1 MEATDIIKGLESLGF
16 TNYESKVFC
25 TLFEGHSMTATEIA
39 KDARIPRS
47 SAYDILKSFTEKG
60 ICNEIL
66 TSSVARYELIDPK
79 VVEDKIEKE
88 IHDTYKTRISR
99 LKESFQALQPK
110 FKAKELEARK
120 TDVELIKG
128 YNKHRYEKF
137 LELMRESNLEIL
149 YMNKLGGYVQSD
161 ADQAL
166 TDFCQRGGAIRSIYE
181 VSKNLKVSFEGKWKE
196 VTPEDLMRLVAN
208 FAQQGEIIRL
218 ADSIS
223 QIMAIFDRK
232 VVYIGLVD
240 PNIPQYNRSDIIV
253 KNEYFAK
260 SMIDYFESC
269 WEKSYTADEYKTK
282 LQKN

>member
-1 MEATDIIKGLESLGF
+1 MESADIITGLESLGF

-25 TLFEGHSMTATEIA
+25 TLFEGHTMTATEVA
-39 KDARIPRS
+39 KDAKIPRS

-88 IHDTYKTRISR
+88 IHDSYKTRISK

-110 FKAKELEARK
+110 FKAKELEAKK

-137 LELMRESNLEIL
+137 LELMRGANTEIL
-149 YMNKLGGYVQSD
+149 HMNKLVGYVQSD
-161 ADQAL
+161 ADQVMI
-166 TDFCQRGGAIRSIYE
+166 DFCKRGGVIKSIYE
-181 VSKNLKVSFEGKWKE
+181 VGHELRLRTEGKWKE
-196 VTPEDLMRLVAN
+196 ASTEDLIQILTN
-208 FAQQGEIIRL
+208 FTSQGEIIRL
-218 ADSIS
+218 ADSVP

-232 VVYIGLVD
+232 VVYVGLID
-240 PNIPQYNRSDIIV
+240 PNISQYNRSDMIV
-253 KNEYFAK
+253 KNENFAS
-260 SMIDYFESC
+260 SMVDYFENR
-269 WEKSYTADEYKTK
+269 WERAYTLDILKSK
-282 LQKN
+282 LHQN